1 MPNLHFPFAY
11 TNSLLPAVH
20 TLRVGCWWLTTHA
33 RHAVLPGSEDD
44 RGPAD
49 EKAAPQEGLR
59 VEWHIRAQV
68 QTENEIIR
76 TALYAPIIDKQK
88 CEWDQPLK

>member
-11 TNSLLPAVH
+11 TNSLLPAAH
-20 TLRVGCWWLTTHA
+20 TLRVGCWWLTTRV
-33 RHAVLPGSEDD
+33 RHALLPGSEDD

-59 VEWHIRAQV
+59 AEWHVRVKAAR
-68 QTENEIIR
+68 TENEIIR
-76 TALYAPIIDKQK
+76 TALYAPITDKQK
-88 CEWDQPLK
+88 REWD